1 MRHLFTT
8 AWVEILLMLLA
19 LLFYFGD
26 SKASTSHFVFIFTL
40 HILRCV
46 PPDTP
51 AAPATCLTQRSA
63 GCLQTARPA
72 VGPQPRASA

>member
-1 MRHLFTT
+1 MPELWQAEAQLSAFVRHLFTT

-40 HILRCV
+40 HILR
-46 PPDTP
+46 
-51 AAPATCLTQRSA
+51 
-63 GCLQTARPA
+63 
-72 VGPQPRASA
+72 